1 MRVALENI
9 VHIKVST
16 ADGFGSSII
25 IQGTECLNS
34 VGLGRV
40 DTVCARDWYRKRLSR
55 IPLRLAINILPNR
68 IYSSGEMCQNIK
80 KTDGLYVSQF
90 MQES

>member
-1 MRVALENI
+1 MGVALENI
-9 VHIKVST
+9 ALIKIST

-25 IQGTECLNS
+25 IQGKECLKS
-34 VGLGRV
+34 VVLGRV
-40 DTVCARDWYRKRLSR
+40 DTVCSRDWYRKRLSR

-68 IYSSGEMCQNIK
+68 IYSSGEMSQNMK

-90 MQES
+90 MQDS